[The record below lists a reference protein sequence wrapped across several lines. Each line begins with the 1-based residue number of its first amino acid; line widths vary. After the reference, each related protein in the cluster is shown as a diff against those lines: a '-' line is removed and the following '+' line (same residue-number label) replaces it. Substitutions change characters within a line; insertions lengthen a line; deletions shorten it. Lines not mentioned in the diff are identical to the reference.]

1 LLALLLKKLKKI
13 RGIQKRHNILFRKSH
28 KGKDVKIYVKPFIF
42 DENITSPSDK
52 DYIVWANGSIL
63 LETDDLGKAEDLY
76 TKECKKLYDDV
87 HGRFAVGIHA
97 LVDGVV
103 KTIGEEI

>member
-1 LLALLLKKLKKI
+1 M
-13 RGIQKRHNILFRKSH
+13 
-28 KGKDVKIYVKPFIF
+28 
-42 DENITSPSDK
+42 
-52 DYIVWANGSIL
+52 WANGSIL

>member
-1 LLALLLKKLKKI
+1 MPLSKKKKKI
-13 RGIQKRHNILFRKSH
+13 REIPKENNILYRKSH
-28 KGKDVKIYVKPFIF
+28 KGKDVKIYVKPYVF
-42 DENITSPSDK
+42 DEDLTSSSNK
-52 DYIVWANGSIL
+52 DYIVWANGSVL

-87 HGRFAVGIHA
+87 HGRFTVGRHA